1 MNLMLNAKD
10 ISKLSA
16 STRAELMALVFPRD
30 DSEIPSG
37 FDEDDFED
45 VVDLSPGQV
54 EDFIAGCS
62 EQTVAGLRIIAQHGP
77 KIHASLLDEAGIENY
92 GHFQGSVTKRTRT
105 ITKDKAAFLFAW
117 DDWTASPEGVG
128 HYAVTKATHQALR
141 AFFDLD

>member
-45 VVDLSPGQV
+45 VVDLESAY
-54 EDFIAGCS
+54 IAEWS
-62 EQTVAGLRIIAQHGP
+62 VARDAIILA
-77 KIHASLLDEAGIENY
+77 
-92 GHFQGSVTKRTRT
+92 RT
-105 ITKDKAAFLFAW
+105 L
-117 DDWTASPEGVG
+117 P
-128 HYAVTKATHQALR
+128 AVIRMDGAL
-141 AFFDLD
+141 